1 MKQLLLG
8 LSSGNPTLSNFV
20 TGSNTEM
27 LQMLRDLLGGR
38 VRERMVYLWGESGS
52 GKSHLLAA
60 CCNEASDA
68 GLKSAYIS
76 CEANA
81 EFDVEADFVAVDD
94 VQKLGE
100 AGQIGLFH
108 LYNSLRE
115 KGGGLLASGNA
126 PPLRIGLRPDLATRL
141 GWGLVYQV
149 HALVDDEKREALQ
162 SHARARG
169 FDLSAE
175 VVNYLMH
182 HVRRDLPTLVAMLDA
197 LDDYSLENRRPITIP
212 LLKEIMERMK
222 CA

>member
-20 TGSNTEM
+20 TGSNMEM
-27 LQMLRDLLGGR
+27 LQVLRDLLGGR
-38 VRERMVYLWGESGS
+38 LNERMVYLWGEEGC

-60 CCNEASDA
+60 CCNAASDA
-68 GLKSAYIS
+68 GLKSVHVACS
-76 CEANA
+76 REAG
-81 EFDVEADFVAVDD
+81 FDIDADFVAVDD
-94 VQKLGE
+94 VEDLGE
-100 AGQIGLFH
+100 AGQIALFH
-108 LYNSLRE
+108 LYNRLRE
-115 KGGGLLASGNA
+115 KGKVLLASGNA

-149 HALVDDEKREALQ
+149 HALMDDEKREALQ

-169 FDLSAE
+169 FDLSVE

-212 LLKEIMERMK
+212 LLKEIMEKMK